1 MNKTDLINKVA
12 LLASLDKK
20 TAVKAVNAVFEALS
34 QALEAEEKIQI
45 MGFGSFE
52 IRERAARKGRNP
64 ATGEEID
71 IPAVKTPV
79 FKASKAMKV
88 K

>member
-12 LLASLDKK
+12 SLASLDKK
-20 TAVKAVNAVFEALS
+20 TADKAVNTVFEALS
-34 QALEAEEKIQI
+34 RALEAEEKIQI

>member
-12 LLASLDKK
+12 SLAALDKK
-20 TAVKAVNAVFEALS
+20 TADKAVNAVFEALS
-34 QALEAEEKIQI
+34 EALEAEEKIQI

-52 IRERAARKGRNP
+52 VRERAARKGRNP